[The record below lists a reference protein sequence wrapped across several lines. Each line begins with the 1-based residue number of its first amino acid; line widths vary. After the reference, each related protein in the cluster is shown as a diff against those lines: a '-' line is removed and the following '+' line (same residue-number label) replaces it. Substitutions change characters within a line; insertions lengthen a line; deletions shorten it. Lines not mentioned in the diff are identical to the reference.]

1 MGISNS
7 ALFVPPELS
16 QPVWQAAFWAEGS
29 SAGLGLLLHP
39 GSEDL
44 YVHLDPMNLWE
55 KVVVV
60 PAIWGVG

>member
-29 SAGLGLLLHP
+29 FGCLGLLLHP

-44 YVHLDPMNLWE
+44 YAHLGPMNLWE

-60 PAIWGVG
+60 LATWGVG